1 MIAPAELARLTQS
14 STPHALLDLRE
25 KAAYERG
32 HIYRAT
38 SLPRRLL
45 EFRLPTLV
53 PARATPLVLCDADA
67 RGVCAGLSPRLL
79 ERPGR
84 RAGPPHRRAGQAPRD
99 DDRRSLRRP
108 HALLHRRRVAPAHAA
123 AQPRAGTRERDD
135 GLGARGAHARARR
148 GALGAGAVR
157 PEPRGRH
164 ADGEARRGR
173 GWSGLHLAR

>member
-25 KAAYERG
+25 KATYERG

-45 EFRLPTLV
+45 EFRLLTLV
-53 PARATPLVLCDADA
+53 PAGATPLVVCDEDGRLAALARPTLAAVGYTDVRVLAGGGPAPRPLAFLCGSGAARADA
-67 RGVCAGLSPRLL
+67 SPQP
-79 ERPGR
+79 PGR
-84 RAGPPHRRAGQAPRD
+84 A
-99 DDRRSLRRP
+99 
-108 HALLHRRRVAPAHAA
+108 
-123 AQPRAGTRERDD
+123 RERDD

-148 GALGAGAVR
+148 GALAAGAAP

-164 ADGEARRGR
+164 ADGEAPRGR
-173 GWSGLHLAR
+173 GWSDVHLARCPRHAP